1 MIKNKNKKI
10 AIVGTS
16 PIMLLLY
23 FKLKE
28 KNLVDVY
35 EASDLGGAWRI
46 DKIDGQNYTTHNNVI
61 VALNEEE
68 EQFIDPINKELKNL
82 GCVYTKP
89 TGIYETLPSYNPT
102 NIYIHDFSGLYKNF
116 RKTCNS
122 FIKKKVSNI
131 KFSFNKAYLNG
142 IHYDQIY
149 LPCCFDI
156 SEIEINNFK
165 FNNIS
170 YKSISH
176 HLTVMYNK
184 INLPNISYTEDFDN
198 VFDRGYFKHEAEKI
212 FFTGRVRRKYKN
224 LQPIDLVKES
234 KLLQKTKSNIIKLKL
249 NKYNHSII
257 DDKILEN
264 LRSKLL
270 YTNVEIIET
279 RQFVHSYKLLN
290 NLQLNQS

>member
-1 MIKNKNKKI
+1 
-10 AIVGTS
+10 
-16 PIMLLLY
+16 
-23 FKLKE
+23 
-28 KNLVDVY
+28 
-35 EASDLGGAWRI
+35 
-46 DKIDGQNYTTHNNVI
+46 
-61 VALNEEE
+61 
-68 EQFIDPINKELKNL
+68 
-82 GCVYTKP
+82 
-89 TGIYETLPSYNPT
+89 
-102 NIYIHDFSGLYKNF
+102 
-116 RKTCNS
+116 
-122 FIKKKVSNI
+122 
-131 KFSFNKAYLNG
+131 
-142 IHYDQIY
+142 
-149 LPCCFDI
+149 
-156 SEIEINNFK
+156 
-165 FNNIS
+165 
-170 YKSISH
+170 
-176 HLTVMYNK
+176 MYNK

-290 NLQLNQS
+290 NL